1 MSRGLVS
8 IRDVARMAGVSLSTV
23 SQALNDNAAAR
34 ISEET
39 RVRVKRVAAE
49 LGYRPNKLARSL
61 ISGRTDTIGLMVS
74 GLRNPL
80 YVNVLETAE
89 RLVMEA
95 GYQAMLDTAPSW
107 RGSYSQHG
115 RLNDWPV
122 DGILMW
128 ALADQNAHDFISGLD
143 PRTPIVYLGG
153 SARADGSEHVGLDVV
168 QGALQAATAI
178 AERGVQKVAYAVPYP
193 FGRDGLPAEDRHQA
207 VTTFFGQRGVVVETL
222 LLPRQEETQ
231 AAGRELGLLLAK
243 RSGQLPEVVFCHN
256 DVIAIGLYHGLRRTG
271 VRVPEDVAIV
281 GFDGIEEGQVLDKP
295 LSTVRIPVDELCQS
309 AVTFLIER
317 LREPARAV
325 QQHLVGT
332 IYQPGET
339 T

>member
-1 MSRGLVS
+1 M
-8 IRDVARMAGVSLSTV
+8 
-23 SQALNDNAAAR
+23 
-34 ISEET
+34 
-39 RVRVKRVAAE
+39 
-49 LGYRPNKLARSL
+49 
-61 ISGRTDTIGLMVS
+61 
-74 GLRNPL
+74 
-80 YVNVLETAE
+80 
-89 RLVMEA
+89 
-95 GYQAMLDTAPSW
+95 
-107 RGSYSQHG
+107 
-115 RLNDWPV
+115 
-122 DGILMW
+122 
-128 ALADQNAHDFISGLD
+128 
-143 PRTPIVYLGG
+143 
-153 SARADGSEHVGLDVV
+153 
-168 QGALQAATAI
+168 
-178 AERGVQKVAYAVPYP
+178 
-193 FGRDGLPAEDRHQA
+193 
-207 VTTFFGQRGVVVETL
+207 
-222 LLPRQEETQ
+222 
-231 AAGRELGLLLAK
+231 AK